1 MSIFLIE
8 LAVNLFAQCIELL
21 SFEVGDGHALPSTA
35 GAIERRVHQLQHR
48 LFAEGVRNRL
58 YATTLL
64 AKQSFHEIG
73 GPRGPPMRHRQL
85 QVGHTHREVIV
96 EAFDRAGQAH
106 GMRRTE
112 VRGRHLGDLRAGGVI
127 GCQRL

>member
-1 MSIFLIE
+1 MSIFFIE
-8 LAVNLFAQCIELL
+8 LAINLFAQCIELL

-58 YATTLL
+58 RATTLL
-64 AKQSFHEIG
+64 EKQSFHEIG

-85 QVGHTHREVIV
+85 QVGTHTAKPSSKYLTALGKPMAYAVRKSSVAISAIFGL
-96 EAFDRAGQAH
+96 EA
-106 GMRRTE
+106 
-112 VRGRHLGDLRAGGVI
+112 
-127 GCQRL
+127 